1 MKDNSPIKTRNGYF
15 DSIKTQFDAVTVKLQ
30 AKRDDLAITASR
42 LERERERLL
51 KLNGPDFK
59 FVDLD
64 SSQRR
69 TISDMQS
76 QVTQLERVIRDI
88 QNEHRS
94 LADIVS
100 APARLSEIKTE
111 LHDLSVQQ
119 QQLQERRQKNDAL
132 ITKVSQRVATLQDEV
147 AVQTRAA
154 PQQYIGNDK
163 PFEVPASLVKLETE
177 SRLAQSTLAD
187 LQQQG
192 QDITDVIKTTRD
204 KIRDIENAFLYARAA
219 VCEIE
224 MYEELRPLMK
234 FIARAALTKQ
244 QVSPFGST
252 SEMRIPIDS
261 NLLQPIQEELSA
273 EFAALA

>member
-1 MKDNSPIKTRNGYF
+1 MKNNSPIMTHNGYI
-15 DSIKTQFDAVTVKLQ
+15 DSIKTQFDEVTVKLQ
-30 AKRDDLAITASR
+30 AKRDDLAIAASR
-42 LERERERLL
+42 LERERERLQ
-51 KLNGPDFK
+51 KLNGPESK
-59 FVDLD
+59 FMDLD

-119 QQLQERRQKNDAL
+119 QQLQERRQKNDML
-132 ITKVSQRVATLQDEV
+132 IDKVSQRVSALQDEL

-154 PQQYIGNDK
+154 PQQQNGNDK

-177 SRLAQSTLAD
+177 SRLAQAALAD
-187 LQQQG
+187 LKQQG
-192 QDITDVIKTTRD
+192 QDIADAIKTTRD
-204 KIRDIENAFLYARAA
+204 KTRDIENAFLYARAA

-224 MYEELRPLMK
+224 MLEQLRPLMK

-244 QVSPFGST
+244 QVSPFGNT

-261 NLLQPIQEELSA
+261 DLLQPMQEELSA